1 MPFLFL
7 YPFGQR
13 RIKIHNTRFTY
24 IRGGEPLKELT
35 DKQIKAL
42 ELLTSGRGLTYTAIA
57 AEVGVNRKT
66 IYEWLHYPQFV
77 TFQEE
82 LERINDERWKAIAD
96 AARASAL
103 RLIEKDNQKMVE
115 FVLKNEGYNP
125 TTKIDAEVHT
135 DIEINIE
142 E

>member
-1 MPFLFL
+1 LDRESYSNIFKFLL
-7 YPFGQR
+7 
-13 RIKIHNTRFTY
+13 ID
-24 IRGGEPLKELT
+24 RGGEPLKELT

-42 ELLTSGRGLTYTAIA
+42 ELLTSGKGLTYTAVA

-66 IYEWLHYPQFV
+66 LYEWLNDPHYTP
-77 TFQEE
+77 FQDE

-125 TTKIDAEVHT
+125 TNKVEAEISN
-135 DIEINIE
+135 DINIVIE
-142 E
+142 GE